1 MRRPAWVT
9 DTYAHGFDADRQLIA
24 HEMDTGS
31 FAKVGAASTVEEVD
45 TDMLSKLKALIQNR
59 PELVSELLKGTG
71 KRRGSRDREHLNVGK
86 CRQNPA
92 FPA

>member
-1 MRRPAWVT
+1 MVT

-45 TDMLSKLKALIQNR
+45 TDMLSKLKALIQPAGVGIR
-59 PELVSELLKGTG
+59 ITERDGKKTREQGQGTLKCWQ
-71 KRRGSRDREHLNVGK
+71 V
-86 CRQNPA
+86 
-92 FPA
+92 